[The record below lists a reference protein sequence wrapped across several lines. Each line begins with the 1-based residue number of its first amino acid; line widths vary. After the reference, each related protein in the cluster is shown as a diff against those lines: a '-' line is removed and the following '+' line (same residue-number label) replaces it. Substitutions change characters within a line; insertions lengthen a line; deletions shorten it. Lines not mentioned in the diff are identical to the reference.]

1 MSTAKNVSKAELHA
15 FVDGQL
21 DTERHREV
29 ASHLS
34 ENPEAAARVAA
45 YEKQKQALRTL
56 FNPVLD
62 EALPEALIPKPPA
75 PRRVHLLWAAASI
88 VLFVAGG
95 LVGWQAQQFT
105 QESHKPVFTVAQGAA
120 VAHKVFTPQLGD
132 LGFSLVGG
140 RLLSADKGPAAQ
152 FMYQDANRRRITLY
166 VITDGDWQ
174 TKAEFQFTQQGPVG
188 VFYWISGRV
197 GYGLTAE
204 MPRPELLKIARTV
217 YDQLQP

>member
-56 FNPVLD
+56 FNPVLE

-75 PRRVHLLWAAASI
+75 PWPNWVRW
-88 VLFVAGG
+88 
-95 LVGWQAQQFT
+95 T
-105 QESHKPVFTVAQGAA
+105 
-120 VAHKVFTPQLGD
+120 
-132 LGFSLVGG
+132 
-140 RLLSADKGPAAQ
+140 SAP
-152 FMYQDANRRRITLY
+152 
-166 VITDGDWQ
+166 
-174 TKAEFQFTQQGPVG
+174 PC
-188 VFYWISGRV
+188 
-197 GYGLTAE
+197 
-204 MPRPELLKIARTV
+204 PH
-217 YDQLQP
+217 